1 MIVHRVRKNAS
12 ALLHQSSVVG
22 SISVTSS
29 LRRLNEFATIN
40 HADVLELRLDH
51 FPDEIPFLIDQAT
64 HLELPLLAT
73 ARCPAEGGKH
83 QLTAAQREALIR
95 PLLPHT
101 AVLDVEISSLK
112 ELPDLIAEVQASP
125 TLLLASFHD
134 FQGTPSLSQLLDLQ
148 AGAIAAGADAVKFAT
163 TLNSTHDLAI
173 LIELLA
179 QSDAPPLSVM
189 GMGALG
195 KISRLVLARLGS
207 IFNYGYLDAATVP
220 GQWPAARLK
229 ELLKEIATP

>member
-1 MIVHRVRKNAS
+1 MIVHSIRKKAS

-29 LRRLNEFATIN
+29 LRRLNEFATFAQ
-40 HADVLELRLDH
+40 ADVLELRLDH
-51 FPDEIPFLIDQAT
+51 FPEEIASLTAQAA
-64 HLELPLLAT
+64 HLELPLLTT
-73 ARCPAEGGKH
+73 ARGPAEGGKNN
-83 QLTAAQREALIR
+83 LTATQRCALIR

-101 AVLDVEISSLK
+101 AVLDVEIASLG
-112 ELPDLIAEVQASP
+112 EMADLVSEVHASP

-134 FQGTPSLSQLLDLQ
+134 FNGTPELSQLLDLQ
-148 AGAIAAGADAVKFAT
+148 ATALAAGADAVKFAT
-163 TLNSTHDLAI
+163 TLNSGHDLAT

-179 QSDAPPLSVM
+179 QPDAPPLSVM

-195 KISRLVLARLGS
+195 KISRLTLARLGS
-207 IFNYGYLDAATVP
+207 IFNYGYLDVATVP